1 MMERQESARLKR
13 TALDPNECSEWV
25 TITHSF
31 HPLSGQQ
38 FGVLKE
44 RLVGGVPTVV
54 LRGSSQGTFAVPCE
68 WTSKSDPFEH
78 PIVFDAVKLLQ
89 LSELIAETSKRRMQ
103 KGG

>member
-1 MMERQESARLKR
+1 VTLCFGWWARLKR

-89 LSELIAETSKRRMQ
+89 LSELIAETSKR
-103 KGG
+103 